1 MAGDQRTQSPKS
13 AIAAPWRK
21 KSFARVEAQARKVL
35 RERGL
40 SDTQIEVE
48 LHRAK
53 RKEEG

>member
-1 MAGDQRTQSPKS
+1 MAGDQRTQSPKP

-21 KSFARVEAQARKVL
+21 KSFARLEAEARKVL

-40 SDTQIEVE
+40 SDAQIEAE

>member
-1 MAGDQRTQSPKS
+1 MADDRRSPSPKS

-21 KSFARVEAQARKVL
+21 KSFARIEAQARKVL

-40 SDTQIEVE
+40 SDAQIEAE